1 MSDITTTRGGAGPA
15 REGNG
20 PSGRGGGGGF
30 GGRGGGGGFGG
41 GGHGMGMSDEKA
53 RNFKG
58 TMRKLLAYLGRYKL
72 AIVAVLIISLAST
85 AFSIVG
91 PKVLGMATTK
101 LFEGVMAMAAGK
113 GGIDFGFIG
122 RIVLIT
128 LGLYLLSAA
137 FTYVQG
143 WIMAGISTR
152 ISYRLRKDISEK
164 LDRLPLGYFDAI
176 THGELLSRI
185 TNDVDVINQTL
196 SQSLMQLIA
205 SAATVAG
212 VIAMMFSISWM
223 LTLVALIIM
232 PVSLLFVTALVKKS
246 QKIFKEQQACLGQ
259 VNGHVEETYGG
270 HLVIKAFNAEKRSIE
285 AFEAYNAKLY
295 GTAWSS
301 QFISGLM
308 MPMMSLVANV
318 GYVVITILG
327 GSLALGKVITV
338 GDIQAFIQ
346 YINSFSQPLAQIASI
361 SSVLQQ
367 TVAAAERVFEF
378 LDEEEEAPESATPV
392 EMERPEG
399 RVEFKNIRFG
409 YSPEKLI
416 IKDFSTL
423 AAKGRK
429 IAIVG
434 PTGAG
439 KTTMVK
445 LLMRFYDVDSGV
457 ILIDGVDI
465 KELRRKD
472 LRRLF
477 GMVLQD
483 TWLFNGT
490 IRDNIRYGRPEATDA
505 EVIDAAKMAHAD
517 HFIRALPLGYDMV
530 INEEANNISQGQK
543 QLLTIAR
550 AILADPAMLILDEA
564 TSSIDTR
571 TELLIQDAMD
581 ELMSGRTSF
590 IIAHR
595 LSTIKNADLIL
606 VMKNGDIV
614 EQGRHGEL
622 LAKGGLYAEIYESQF
637 DSSIPAEEGIA
648 V

>member
-1 MSDITTTRGGAGPA
+1 MSDINTTRNGAGPA
-15 REGNG
+15 RSGNG
-20 PSGRGGGGGF
+20 PSGRRGGF
-30 GGRGGGGGFGG
+30 GGRGGGFGG
-41 GGHGMGMSDEKA
+41 GGHGMAMSDEKA
-53 RNFKG
+53 HDFKS
-58 TMRKLLAYLGRYKL
+58 TMRKLLAYLGRYKI
-72 AIVAVLIISLAST
+72 AVVAVLIISLSST
-85 AFSIVG
+85 LFSILG
-91 PKVLGMATTK
+91 PKILGRATTK
-101 LFEGVMAMAAGK
+101 LFEGVMAMAAGS
-113 GGIDFGFIG
+113 GGIDFGAIG

-128 LGLYLLSAA
+128 LGLYVLSAA

-143 WIMAGISTR
+143 WIMAGISTK

-164 LDRLPLGYFDAI
+164 LDRLPLRYFDGT

-196 SQSLMQLIA
+196 SQNLMQLV
-205 SAATVAG
+205 SSTVTVVG
-212 VIAMMFSISWM
+212 VIAMMLSISWI
-223 LTLVALIIM
+223 LTLVALVIM
-232 PVSLLFVTALVKKS
+232 PISLLFVTGLVKKS
-246 QKIFKEQQACLGQ
+246 QKLFKEQQAYLGQ
-259 VNGHVEETYGG
+259 VNGHVEEMYSG
-270 HLVIKAFNAEKRSIE
+270 HLVIKAFNAEKRSI
-285 AFEAYNAKLY
+285 AVFEAYNAKLY
-295 GTAWSS
+295 GAAWSS

-308 MPMMSLVANV
+308 MPLMALVANL

-327 GSLALGKVITV
+327 GSLALRKVITV

-367 TVAAAERVFEF
+367 TAAAAERVFEF
-378 LDEEEEAPESATPV
+378 LEEDEEADESGTPV
-392 EMERPEG
+392 EMEKPEG
-399 RVEFKNIRFG
+399 RVEFRNIRFG

-416 IKDFSTL
+416 IKDFSAL
-423 AAKGRK
+423 AEKGHK

-445 LLMRFYDVDSGV
+445 LLMRFYEADSGV
-457 ILIDGVDI
+457 ILVDGVDI

-472 LRRLF
+472 LRKLF

-490 IRDNIRYGRPEATDA
+490 IRDNIRYGSPDATEA
-505 EVIDAAKMAHAD
+505 EVIEAARMAHAD
-517 HFIRALPLGYDMV
+517 RFIRALPQGYDMV
-530 INEEANNISQGQK
+530 INEEASNISQGQK

-550 AILADPAMLILDEA
+550 AVLADPAMLILDEA

-571 TELLIQDAMD
+571 TELLIQKAMD
-581 ELMSGRTSF
+581 DLMRNRTSF

-595 LSTIKNADLIL
+595 LSTVKNADLIL
-606 VMKNGDIV
+606 VMKDGDIA
-614 EQGRHGEL
+614 EQGRHEEL
-622 LAKGGLYAEIYESQF
+622 LEKGGLYAEIYESQF
-637 DSSIPAEEGIA
+637 DSSVPADETLA

>member
-1 MSDITTTRGGAGPA
+1 MV
-15 REGNG
+15 
-20 PSGRGGGGGF
+20 
-30 GGRGGGGGFGG
+30 
-41 GGHGMGMSDEKA
+41 MSDEKA
-53 RNFKG
+53 RNFKS
-58 TMRKLLAYLGRYKL
+58 TMRRLLAYLGRYKI
-72 AIVAVLIISLAST
+72 AILAVLVISLSST
-85 AFSIVG
+85 LFSILG
-91 PKVLGMATTK
+91 PKILGRATTK
-101 LFEGVMAMAAGK
+101 LFEGGMAMAAGK
-113 GGIDFGFIG
+113 GGIDFGAIG

-128 LGLYLLSAA
+128 LGLYVLSAA

-143 WIMAGISTR
+143 WIMAGISTK

-164 LDRLPLGYFDAI
+164 MDRLPLRYFDAT

-196 SQSLMQLIA
+196 SQSLMQLLS
-205 SAATVAG
+205 SAVTVVG
-212 VIAMMFSISWM
+212 VVAMMLSISWI
-223 LTLVALIIM
+223 LTLVALVIM
-232 PVSLLFVTALVKKS
+232 PISLLFVTGLVKKS
-246 QKIFKEQQACLGQ
+246 QKLFKEQQAYLGQ
-259 VNGHVEETYGG
+259 VNGHVEEMYGG
-270 HLVIKAFNAEKRSIE
+270 HLVIKAFNAEKRSI
-285 AFEAYNAKLY
+285 AVFEAYNAKLY
-295 GTAWSS
+295 GAARSS

-308 MPMMSLVANV
+308 MPLMSLVANL
-318 GYVVITILG
+318 GYVVITVLG
-327 GSLALGKVITV
+327 GSLALRKVITV

-367 TVAAAERVFEF
+367 TAAAAERVFEF
-378 LDEEEEAPESATPV
+378 LEEDEEADESETPV
-392 EMERPEG
+392 EMEKPEG

-416 IKDFSTL
+416 IKDFSAL
-423 AAKGRK
+423 AEKGHK

-445 LLMRFYDVDSGV
+445 LLMRFYEADSGV
-457 ILIDGVDI
+457 ILVDGMDS

-472 LRRLF
+472 LRKLF

-490 IRDNIRYGRPEATDA
+490 IRDNIRYGRPGATEA
-505 EVIDAAKMAHAD
+505 EVIEAAKMAHAD
-517 HFIRALPLGYDMV
+517 HFIRALPQGYDMV
-530 INEEANNISQGQK
+530 INEEASNISQGQK

-550 AILADPAMLILDEA
+550 AVLADPAMLILDEA

-571 TELLIQDAMD
+571 TELLIQKAMD
-581 ELMSGRTSF
+581 DLMRNRTSF

-595 LSTIKNADLIL
+595 LSTVKNADLIL
-606 VMKNGDIV
+606 VMKDGDMV
-614 EQGRHGEL
+614 EQGRHEEL
-622 LAKGGLYAEIYESQF
+622 LEKGGLYAEIYESQF
-637 DSSIPAEEGIA
+637 DSSVPAEEGIA

>member
-1 MSDITTTRGGAGPA
+1 MSDNNTTRSGTGSA
-15 REGNG
+15 RGGNG
-20 PSGRGGGGGF
+20 PSGHR
-30 GGRGGGGGFGG
+30 GGGGFGG
-41 GGHGMGMSDEKA
+41 GGHGMVMSDEKA
-53 RNFKG
+53 RDFTG
-58 TMRKLLAYLGRYKL
+58 TMRKLLAYLGRYKI
-72 AIVAVLIISLAST
+72 AIVAVLFISLAST
-85 AFSIVG
+85 MFSIVG
-91 PKVLGMATTK
+91 PKILGMATTK

-122 RIVLIT
+122 RVVLIT
-128 LGLYLLSAA
+128 LGLYILSAA

-143 WIMAGISTR
+143 WIMAGISTK

-164 LDRLPLGYFDAI
+164 MDRLPLRYFDAT

-196 SQSLMQLIA
+196 SQSLMQLIS
-205 SAATVAG
+205 SAVTVVG
-212 VIAMMFSISWM
+212 VIAMMFSINWI
-223 LTLVALIIM
+223 LTLVALVIM
-232 PVSLLFVTALVKKS
+232 PVSLLIVTGIVKKS
-246 QKIFKEQQACLGQ
+246 QKIFKEQQAYLGQ
-259 VNGHVEETYGG
+259 VNGHVEEMYSG

-285 AFEAYNAKLY
+285 VFEGHNAKLY
-295 GTAWSS
+295 KAAWSS

-308 MPMMSLVANV
+308 SPMMSFISNI

-327 GSLALGKVITV
+327 GGLALRKVITV

-346 YINSFSQPLAQIASI
+346 YINSFSQPLAQIANI

-367 TVAAAERVFEF
+367 TAAAAERVFEF
-378 LDEEEEAPESATPV
+378 LDAEEEAAESATPV
-392 EMERPEG
+392 EMKRPEG
-399 RVEFKNIRFG
+399 RIEFRNIRFG
-409 YSPEKLI
+409 YSPERLV

-423 AAKGRK
+423 AEKGQK

-445 LLMRFYDVDSGV
+445 LLMRFYDVDSGS

-465 KELRRKD
+465 KNLRRKD

-490 IRDNIRYGRPEATDA
+490 IRDNIRYGRPEATDE
-505 EVIDAAKMAHAD
+505 EVALAAKMAHAD
-517 HFIRALPLGYDMV
+517 HFIRALPQGYDMV

-550 AILADPAMLILDEA
+550 AVLADPAMLILDEA

-571 TELLIQDAMD
+571 TELLIQEAMD

-595 LSTIKNADLIL
+595 LSTVKNADLIL
-606 VMKNGDIV
+606 VMKDGDIV
-614 EQGRHGEL
+614 EQGKHEEL
-622 LAKGGLYAEIYESQF
+622 LAKGGLYEEIYESQF
-637 DSSIPAEEGIA
+637 DSSIPEEEGVA

>member
-1 MSDITTTRGGAGPA
+1 MGP
-15 REGNG
+15 
-20 PSGRGGGGGF
+20 
-30 GGRGGGGGFGG
+30 GGRGGRGFGG

-58 TMRKLLAYLGRYKL
+58 TMRKLIAYLGRYRL
-72 AIVAVLIISLAST
+72 AILAVVFISLAST
-85 AFSIVG
+85 LFSIAG
-91 PKVLGMATTK
+91 PKILGTATTK
-101 LFEGVMAMAAGK
+101 LFEGVMAMAAGS
-113 GGIDFGFIG
+113 GGIDFGSIG
-122 RIVLIT
+122 RIVLEA
-128 LGLYLLSAA
+128 LGLYALSAA
-137 FTYVQG
+137 FAYAQG
-143 WIMAGISTR
+143 WIMAGISTN

-164 LDRLPLGYFDAI
+164 LDRLPLRYFDG
-176 THGELLSRI
+176 TTQGELLSRI

-212 VIAMMFSISWM
+212 VLAMMLSISWM

-232 PVSLLFVTALVKKS
+232 PLSLLAVTGIVKKS
-246 QKIFKEQQACLGQ
+246 QKIFKEQQAYLGR
-259 VNGHVEETYGG
+259 VNGHVEEMYGG
-270 HLVIKAFNAEKRSIE
+270 HQVVKAFNAEKRSIE
-285 AFEAYNAKLY
+285 LFEGYNAKLY
-295 GTAWSS
+295 GAARSS
-301 QFISGLM
+301 QFLSGLM
-308 MPMMSLVANV
+308 MPLISFISNL
-318 GYVVITILG
+318 GYVAITILG
-327 GSLALGKVITV
+327 GDLALRRLITV

-346 YINSFSQPLAQIASI
+346 YINSFSQPLSQIAGV

-367 TVAAAERVFEF
+367 TAAAAERVFE
-378 LDEEEEAPESATPV
+378 LLEEEEEAPESARPV
-392 EMERPEG
+392 DIERPEG
-399 RVEFKNIRFG
+399 RVEFKSVRFG
-409 YSPEKLI
+409 YSPGKPVIE
-416 IKDFSTL
+416 DFSAL
-423 AAKGRK
+423 AEKGQK

-445 LLMRFYDVDSGV
+445 LLMRFYDLDSGS

-465 KELRRKD
+465 EDLRRKD

-490 IRDNIRYGRPEATDA
+490 IRDNIRYGRPGATDA
-505 EVIDAAKMAHAD
+505 EVVEAAKTARAD
-517 HFIRALPLGYDMV
+517 RFIRSLPQGYDMV

-571 TELLIQDAMD
+571 TEILIQDAMD
-581 ELMSGRTSF
+581 ALMRGRTSF

-595 LSTIKNADLIL
+595 LSTVKNADLIL
-606 VMKNGDIV
+606 VMKDGDIV
-614 EQGRHGEL
+614 EQGKHAEL
-622 LAKGGLYAEIYESQF
+622 IAGGGLYAEIYDSQF
-637 DSSIPAEEGIA
+637 DSSSVPDEGLA

>member
-1 MSDITTTRGGAGPA
+1 LSDANTNR
-15 REGNG
+15 N
-20 PSGRGGGGGF
+20 
-30 GGRGGGGGFGG
+30 GGRGGGFGG
-41 GGHGMGMSDEKA
+41 GHGMSMSDEKA

-58 TMRKLLAYLGRYKL
+58 TMRKLLAYLGRYKI
-72 AIVAVLIISLAST
+72 AIVAVFVISLAST
-85 AFSIVG
+85 LFSIAG
-91 PKVLGMATTK
+91 PRILGMATTK
-101 LFEGVMAMAAGK
+101 LFEGVMSLAAGK

-137 FTYVQG
+137 FIYVQG
-143 WIMAGISTR
+143 WIMAGISTK

-164 LDRLPLGYFDAI
+164 MDRLPLRYFDHT
-176 THGELLSRI
+176 THGEILSRI

-196 SQSLMQLIA
+196 SQNLMQLI
-205 SAATVAG
+205 SSTVTVVG
-212 VIAMMFSISWM
+212 VIAMMLSINWL
-223 LTLVALIIM
+223 LTLVALAIM
-232 PVSLLFVTALVKKS
+232 PVSLLLVTTIVKKS

-259 VNGHVEETYGG
+259 INGHVEEMYGG
-270 HLVIKAFNAEKRSIE
+270 HLVIKAFNAERRSIE
-285 AFEAYNAKLY
+285 VFESHNAKLY
-295 GTAWSS
+295 KAAWSS

-308 MPMMSLVANV
+308 MPMMTLVANL
-318 GYVVITILG
+318 GYVAITVLG
-327 GSLALGKVITV
+327 GNLALRKIITV

-346 YINSFSQPLAQIASI
+346 YISSFSQPLAQIASI
-361 SSVLQQ
+361 SNVLQQ
-367 TVAAAERVFEF
+367 TAAAAERVFEF
-378 LDEEEEAPESATPV
+378 LDEDEETAESASPV
-392 EMERPEG
+392 GIAKPEG
-399 RVEFKNIRFG
+399 RIEFKNIRFG

-416 IKDFSTL
+416 IEDFSFR
-423 AAKGRK
+423 AEKGQK

-445 LLMRFYDVDSGV
+445 LLMRFYDLDSGS

-505 EVIDAAKMAHAD
+505 EVALAAKMAHAD
-517 HFIRALPLGYDMV
+517 HFIRALPQGYDMV

-550 AILADPAMLILDEA
+550 SVLSDPAMLILDEA

-581 ELMSGRTSF
+581 AFMSGRTSF

-595 LSTIKNADLIL
+595 LSTVKNADLIL
-606 VMKNGDIV
+606 VMKDGDIV
-614 EQGRHGEL
+614 EQGRHEEL

-637 DSSIPAEEGIA
+637 DSSSQVDEVLA